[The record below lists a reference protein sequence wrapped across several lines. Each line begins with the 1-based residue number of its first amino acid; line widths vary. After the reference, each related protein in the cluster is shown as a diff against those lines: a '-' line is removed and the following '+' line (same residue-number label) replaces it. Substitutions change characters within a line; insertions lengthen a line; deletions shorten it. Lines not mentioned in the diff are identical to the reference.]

1 MEILADLRKILGDKW
16 DIMSATKV
24 SDKWIVKA
32 RGAGHYEDFAV
43 WNWTPGEVI
52 VRNGHFFKDMAAAD
66 QEFQCRVG
74 KGGVSCPSVRVETP

>member
-1 MEILADLRKILGDKW
+1 MEILPDLRKILGDKW

-24 SDKWIVKA
+24 SGKWVVKA

-43 WNWTPGEVI
+43 FDWIPGKEVAY
-52 VRNGHFFKDMAAAD
+52 NGYFTTDMAAAD

-74 KGGVSCPSVRVETP
+74 KGGVSCPSVRGLSG